1 MAAPAVIALGEVMLR
16 LSPDP
21 GERLETARS
30 LRVHPG
36 GAEANVTAALARLGV
51 PCAFVS
57 ALPES
62 PLGHRIAGELRA
74 AGVSLAWMQWIAGAR
89 IGTYYVDQAPPSGP
103 RATDVLYD
111 RAESAFA
118 RAIRW
123 PADALAGARY
133 AVVSGITP
141 ALSPQARTAA
151 RELARDARAHG
162 VALCVDVNYRSRLW
176 PVAAARTELA
186 PLLAAADIVVCS
198 AVDAAQVLEID
209 PDDPVALRE
218 RWSPGAG
225 ICVIT
230 QAQRGAIATARGDEG
245 VVRADGVPTVPVDRL
260 GLGDAFLAGLLF
272 GLLEDWTLERALTAG
287 TMLAALKATVAGDFS
302 LTRRADLLQAL
313 GDGDPVPAGT
323 VRR

>member
-1 MAAPAVIALGEVMLR
+1 MAAPAVVALGELMLR

-36 GAEANVTAALARLGV
+36 GSEANVTAALARLGV
-51 PCAFVS
+51 PSALVT

-62 PLGHRIAGELRA
+62 PLGRRVAGELRA
-74 AGVSLAWMQWIAGAR
+74 AGVSLEWVQWIAGAR
-89 IGTYYVDQAPPSGP
+89 LGTYFVEPAPPSGP

-111 RAESAFA
+111 RAGSAFA
-118 RAIRW
+118 QTIRW
-123 PADALAGARY
+123 PQDALTGARA

-141 ALSPQARTAA
+141 ALSPEARTAA
-151 RELARDARAHG
+151 QALARDAHAHG

-176 PVAAARTELA
+176 TPSTARTELA
-186 PLLAAADIVVCS
+186 PLLVAADIVVCS
-198 AVDAAQVLEID
+198 AADAAQVLEID
-209 PDDPVALRE
+209 PGDPQALRE
-218 RWSPGAG
+218 RWSPQAG

-230 QAQRGAIATARGDEG
+230 QAERGAIAVAGGDEG
-245 VVRADGVPTVPVDRL
+245 IVRAAGVPTVPVDRL

-272 GLLEDWTLERALTAG
+272 GLLEDWALERALTAG

-302 LTRRADLLQAL
+302 LTRRAELLQAL
-313 GDGDPVPAGT
+313 GDGDPVPVGT